1 MNSKLFGVFIGLG
14 FVLLSMTGCVEQQL
28 KVSTDTMVPTLRHI
42 QEAQVLDNLGKFLS
56 DGDAVPIQ
64 VCISGGGVQAANQIQ
79 PSFTWPFHG
88 WTMNQASLQLQGQW
102 TENWSLA
109 PVCDSDDMRRLRALY
124 RYAVGVIDIDGLKN
138 EYPRVLQKDS
148 SGNPVLAT
156 NMTVTLDPITG
167 KPVID
172 PATGKPKYT
181 QTVTLVPTGVDP
193 FSSLSDEELKAL
205 HNFARAKCANPRV
218 FKGIYEFKE
227 VWITKDADFDR
238 FLMLVAGATPNTV
251 SSGSGGG
258 GGGGKGKPSTP
269 LLTPQI

>member
-1 MNSKLFGVFIGLG
+1 
-14 FVLLSMTGCVEQQL
+14 
-28 KVSTDTMVPTLRHI
+28 
-42 QEAQVLDNLGKFLS
+42 
-56 DGDAVPIQ
+56 
-64 VCISGGGVQAANQIQ
+64 
-79 PSFTWPFHG
+79 
-88 WTMNQASLQLQGQW
+88 
-102 TENWSLA
+102 
-109 PVCDSDDMRRLRALY
+109 
-124 RYAVGVIDIDGLKN
+124 
-138 EYPRVLQKDS
+138 
-148 SGNPVLAT
+148 
-156 NMTVTLDPITG
+156 
-167 KPVID
+167 
-172 PATGKPKYT
+172 
-181 QTVTLVPTGVDP
+181 VTLVPTGVDP